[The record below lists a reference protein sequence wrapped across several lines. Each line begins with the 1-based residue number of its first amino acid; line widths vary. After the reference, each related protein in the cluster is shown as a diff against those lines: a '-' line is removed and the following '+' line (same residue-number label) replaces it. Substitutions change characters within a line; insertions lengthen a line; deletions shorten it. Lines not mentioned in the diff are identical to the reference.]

1 MTNVTNQTWVFT
13 PTIEICFIIQGSVIS
28 MTILFTQIIV
38 IGKSYFGERHKSLVN
53 VMSIGGRAQ
62 NLFGGGGGGKGGGGC
77 HFILPKSSFEEK
89 YLRNC
94 RRRWRTRKKNHECV
108 PTLIIGHHLTSA
120 ALSCLAHSFA

>member
-62 NLFGGGGGGKGGGGC
+62 NLFGGGGGGRGEGAVILFSRKVLSKKNTFATVDGGGG
-77 HFILPKSSFEEK
+77 
-89 YLRNC
+89 RA
-94 RRRWRTRKKNHECV
+94 KKIMNAF
-108 PTLIIGHHLTSA
+108 PL
-120 ALSCLAHSFA
+120 